1 LSKTGERANLTVK
14 MKIRRLTYNEK
25 HPAVEVL
32 ASAFQEY
39 PVMRYIL
46 KDSNTNYPGHI
57 EALVDFFCE
66 TRLTRD
72 WPLLGVYSGQDLVAV
87 AGINEPIFK
96 PWPEALH
103 DVYNRLGKVIGKD
116 AIQRMEAYERQASKY
131 EPEITHYYLGII
143 GVLPDHQGKGYAKF
157 LIERLIEMS
166 ESDPNSNGISL
177 STEKK
182 ENIPIY
188 KHFGF
193 NVMGDSDIEELHT
206 WCMYRADKNSNT
218 SIKN

>member
-1 LSKTGERANLTVK
+1 
-14 MKIRRLTYNEK
+14 MKIQRLTYNEK
-25 HPAVEVL
+25 NNAVEVL
-32 ASAFQEY
+32 ASAFHEY

-46 KDSNTNYPGHI
+46 KDSDTNYPEHL
-57 EALVDFFCE
+57 EALVGFFCE

-72 WPLLGVYSGQDLVAV
+72 WPLLGVYSGQDLAAI

-103 DVYNRLGKVIGKD
+103 DVYNQLGQVIGKG
-116 AIQRMEAYERQASKY
+116 AIQRMEAYDSQAGRY
-131 EPEITHYYLGII
+131 EPKIAHYYLGII
-143 GVLPDHQGKGYAKF
+143 GVLPGHQGKGYAKF
-157 LIERLIEMS
+157 LIEKIIEVS

-188 KHFGF
+188 EHFGF
-193 NVMGDSDIEELHT
+193 NVTGEADIEELHT
-206 WCMYRADKNSNT
+206 WCMFRYDNKKGASYP
-218 SIKN
+218 S

>member
-1 LSKTGERANLTVK
+1 MN
-14 MKIRRLTYNEK
+14 IRRLTYNEK
-25 HPAVEVL
+25 NNAVNVL

-46 KDSNTNYPGHI
+46 KDSNTNYQGHL
-57 EALVDFFCE
+57 EALVGFFCE

-72 WPLLGVYSGQDLVAV
+72 YPLLGVYSGQELVAV

-96 PWPEALH
+96 SWPEALH
-103 DVYNRLGKVIGKD
+103 DVYNRLGQVIGKD
-116 AIQRMEAYERQASKY
+116 AIQRLEAYEKQAGKY

-143 GVLPDHQGKGYAKF
+143 GVLPGHQGKGYAKF
-157 LIERLIEMS
+157 LIENLIEVS

-188 KHFGF
+188 EHFGF
-193 NVMGDSDIEELHT
+193 NVTGEADIEELHT
-206 WCMYRADKNSNT
+206 WCMFRADK
-218 SIKN
+218 II